1 MKNVMTILLLLAL
14 CLCLCACGASK
25 EEAAATP
32 APAAAEE
39 ETTGGQ
45 QSVLPGATLEAAEEE
60 PEEEA
65 NEDLEKAK
73 SFLEKDVAELIEVF
87 GEPKSSDYGPSCLG
101 SGEDGE
107 LHYDAFTVYTYRE
120 GESEIVKDVE

>member
-1 MKNVMTILLLLAL
+1 MKHLLTIMLLLAL
-14 CLCLCACGASK
+14 CLCLCACGESK
-25 EEAAATP
+25 EAVPSPTP
-32 APAAAEE
+32 APVEE
-39 ETTGGQ
+39 PTNTQ

-60 PEEEA
+60 PEEEV
-65 NEDLEKAK
+65 NEDLEKAM
-73 SFLEKDVAELIEVF
+73 SFLEKDVSELIAVF
-87 GEPKSSDYGPSCLG
+87 GEPNSSDYGPSCLG

>member
-1 MKNVMTILLLLAL
+1 MPVPVRLRREQRSGGHPDARP
-14 CLCLCACGASK
+14 CGG
-25 EEAAATP
+25 AT
-32 APAAAEE
+32 
-39 ETTGGQ
+39 Q

-60 PEEEA
+60 PEEDV
-65 NEDLEKAK
+65 NEDLEKAMG
-73 SFLEKDVAELIEVF
+73 FLEKDVADLIAVF
-87 GEPKSSDYGPSCLG
+87 GEPNSSDYGPSCLG

>member
-1 MKNVMTILLLLAL
+1 MKNLLTMILLLAL
-14 CLCLCACGASK
+14 CLCLCACGENK
-25 EEAAATP
+25 EAAATP
-32 APAAAEE
+32 TPAPVEE
-39 ETTGGQ
+39 PTSTQ

-60 PEEEA
+60 PEEEV
-65 NEDLEKAK
+65 NEDLETAK
-73 SFLEKDVAELIEVF
+73 SFLEKDVAELIAVF
-87 GEPKSSDYGPSCLG
+87 GEPNSSDYGPSCLG